1 VQTIFST
8 AAFRGKDRFRL
19 WQDFVQERVG
29 PIEQAHLSAEP
40 FDGLVEALDVGPLR
54 LTRVIESAVQSRVT
68 PATLRRRDE
77 PGSLFVLIQQAGVSM
92 SAQDDREAIQ
102 RTGDITVLGGRPNL
116 HVAGRGDAMLVLEVP
131 RERLEVMLGSSRL
144 FTALTIEGN
153 RPATALAT
161 AFIRDLVRLG
171 GQLDPDCAARMATIA
186 TDLVIA
192 SIADRLA
199 RDVPGPLHGTVV
211 VQRAKAYIEAH
222 LGDPTLDPRRLAEAI
237 GVSLRRLQ
245 ELFHAQGHHIS
256 DWIWQRRLEV
266 AAERLTDPGT
276 RHLTIGTV
284 AYGCGFTSAAH
295 FSRRFRARY
304 ATTPREHREAA
315 GQPAS

>member
-1 VQTIFST
+1 MQTIFST
-8 AAFRGKDRFRL
+8 AAVKGKDRFRL
-19 WQDFVQERVG
+19 WQDFVQDRVG
-29 PIEQAHLSAEP
+29 PIEQAHLSADP
-40 FDGLVEALDVGPLR
+40 FDGLVEALDIGPLR
-54 LTRVIESAVQSRVT
+54 LTRVVESAVQSRVT

-77 PGSLFVLIQQAGVSM
+77 PGSLFILIQEAGVSM
-92 SAQDDREAIQ
+92 SAQEDRAAIQ
-102 RTGDITVLGGRPNL
+102 RTGDIMVLGSRPNV
-116 HVAGRGDAMLVLEVP
+116 HVAGRRDAMLVLELP

-161 AFIRDLVRLG
+161 AFIQDLVRLG
-171 GQLDPDCAARMATIA
+171 EKLDPDSAARMATIA
-186 TDLVIA
+186 TDLIIA
-192 SIADRLA
+192 GIADRLA
-199 RDVPGPLHGTVV
+199 REVPSPLHGTVV

-222 LGDPTLDPRRLAEAI
+222 LGDPTLDPRRLAEGV

-245 ELFHAQGHHIS
+245 ELFHDQGRHIA

-276 RHLTIGTV
+276 RHLTIATL
-284 AYGCGFTSAAH
+284 AYGCGFSSAAH
-295 FSRRFRARY
+295 FARRFRARY
-304 ATTPREHREAA
+304 AMTPREYRDAG